1 MAKDCQGTLRGA
13 CAVCDCRTFVSD
25 KGIRC
30 DYCDHPAAKHQ
41 NLTSPS
47 TKPPS
52 SQPDVVVDADGGVE
66 EDSGED
72 GLPDMPDEALRGATP
87 STANVF
93 GAGIY
98 GTSFS
103 SHLYMLSCPCND
115 RNSVIHC
122 SARCM
127 FCAEYTKV

>member
-13 CAVCDCRTFVSD
+13 CAICDCRTFVSD

-30 DYCDHPAAKHQ
+30 DYCDHSATKHQ

-72 GLPDMPDEALRGATP
+72 GLPDMPDEALRG
-87 STANVF
+87 
-93 GAGIY
+93 
-98 GTSFS
+98 
-103 SHLYMLSCPCND
+103 
-115 RNSVIHC
+115 
-122 SARCM
+122 
-127 FCAEYTKV
+127 